1 VVQRRTLR
9 RLELTSKRRQH
20 PGLREATEQHG
31 DDGDG
36 KHAKADVGSRVIVR
50 MRVEEPASRADD
62 ERRDFA

>member
-1 VVQRRTLR
+1 M
-9 RLELTSKRRQH
+9 TSKRRQH